1 MEVKIMDWINSVHD
15 ALDLGDILEFA
26 KQAQMPGTK
35 VTMVKDATISEYG
48 MAVTLYRGTGTD
60 DEIRA
65 ALLKAI
71 DEAV

>member
-1 MEVKIMDWINSVHD
+1 MDWINSVHD

-60 DEIRA
+60 DEIRV

-71 DEAV
+71 TKRRTK